1 MTSLNATLDSLVR
14 ATLKLEKSKSR
25 LNVTLRKDAL
35 LLRQLLLNLS
45 PLRLLLVNRELQ
57 VLVLLVLSKMK
68 SPKDLKRLREKVDS
82 WLTLP

>member
-1 MTSLNATLDSLVR
+1 MTSLNATLDSLAR

>member
-14 ATLKLEKSKSR
+14 TTLKLEKSKSR

-68 SPKDLKRLREKVDS
+68 SLKDLKRLREKVDS

>member
-1 MTSLNATLDSLVR
+1 MTSLNAILDSLVR

-25 LNVTLRKDAL
+25 LNVMLRKDAL

-82 WLTLP
+82 WLTPP

>member
-68 SPKDLKRLREKVDS
+68 SLKDLKRLREKVDS

>member
-1 MTSLNATLDSLVR
+1 MTLLNATLDSLVR

>member
-1 MTSLNATLDSLVR
+1 MTSLNATLDSLAR

-25 LNVTLRKDAL
+25 LNVMLRKDAQ

-45 PLRLLLVNRELQ
+45 LLRLLLVNRELQ

>member
-1 MTSLNATLDSLVR
+1 MTSLNATLDSLAR

-45 PLRLLLVNRELQ
+45 PLRLLLANRELQ
-57 VLVLLVLSKMK
+57 VLALLVLSKMK

>member
-1 MTSLNATLDSLVR
+1 MTSLNATLESLVR
-14 ATLKLEKSKSR
+14 ATLKLEKSKSK

-68 SPKDLKRLREKVDS
+68 SLKDLKRLREKVDS